1 MRVSIPTNH
10 NYYEEAPLIED
21 QLKKEFEVKS
31 LKKITSLFSSTF
43 ELTTKSANLKQI
55 QIFDFKNQ
63 QNKLENDEQLILKL
77 FSKENGEKGK
87 KYIIQ
92 TGLFSGVVFHNGC
105 QFNITSAY
113 GDTFLKRMLNSIN
126 DIYIDTQEDKASKSS
141 ETNEFQNIL
150 AFLFIQSLEKAAV
163 LGLPKAY
170 QQQTQRSH
178 KVRGKVDINAYLKH
192 DFPFQGKLTT
202 IFREQVYT
210 QEIIDILFLA
220 CKKLEHNFG
229 KAIHKKILG
238 IYQLLKQ
245 NYSGTYA
252 DHATI
257 EKAKN
262 HSVLHNPMFAT
273 FKQVL
278 SYAEIILKEQS
289 MVSHNKDNSHVTHGY
304 LFDISQL
311 FEVYLEKLISRH
323 FSDWF
328 VTSQEELYVYN
339 DMFFNRRMF
348 PDLLMRHKE
357 TDHVIVLDAKFK
369 KMRGEGRDVDRSDF
383 YQIHSYIQY
392 YQPDVLFGG
401 LIYPFSEQIDPTK
414 SHSSSLYGSSPQK
427 TKFIL
432 DGIYINEK
440 MTMQNIINS
449 ENEFLS
455 RVEGLIDDR
464 TQPSPSAPSYSH
476 NTVQVLHSPQ

>member
-1 MRVSIPTNH
+1 MRISIPTNH
-10 NYYEEAPLIED
+10 NYYEEIPLFEE

-31 LKKITSLFSSTF
+31 LKKVKSLFSSTF
-43 ELTTKSANLKQI
+43 ELTTKSENLKQI
-55 QIFDFKNQ
+55 QIFGFKNQ

-77 FSKENGEKGK
+77 FSKEKGK

-92 TGLFSGVVFHNGC
+92 TGLFAGVVFHNGC

-126 DIYIDTQEDKASKSS
+126 DIYIDTQDNKASKSF

-178 KVRGKVDINAYLKH
+178 KVRGKIDINAYLKH

-202 IFREQVYT
+202 TFREQVYT
-210 QEIIDILFLA
+210 QEIIDVLFLA
-220 CKKLEHNFG
+220 CKKLEQNFG

-245 NYSGTYA
+245 YYSGSFA
-252 DHATI
+252 NHGTI

-262 HSVLHNPMFAT
+262 NSVLHNPMFAT

-289 MVSHNKDNSHVTHGY
+289 LVTQNKNNNHITHGY

-311 FEVYLEKLISRH
+311 FEVYLEKLLSRH
-323 FSDWF
+323 FNDWF
-328 VTSQEELYVYN
+328 VTSQEALSVYD
-339 DMFFNRRMF
+339 DMFFKRKMF
-348 PDLLMRHKE
+348 PDLIMRHKE
-357 TDHVIVLDAKFK
+357 TDQVIVLDAKFK

-401 LIYPFSEQIDPTK
+401 LIYPFSNAIDTAC
-414 SHSSSLYGSSPQK
+414 SYSNSLFGSSEQQ
-427 TKFIL
+427 TKFII
-432 DGIYINEK
+432 DGIYVNEN
-440 MTMQNIINS
+440 MTMQDIMDS
-449 ENEFLS
+449 ESQFLS
-455 RVEGLIDDR
+455 RMEGLID
-464 TQPSPSAPSYSH
+464 
-476 NTVQVLHSPQ
+476 